1 MGWYF
6 ISFNFGVKIYTYPL
20 IFRIILNSA
29 HLVAILLFLSNLG
42 VKFVPPK
49 KTHQMSK
56 SVLIKSSLAKKYWM
70 AGTGLF
76 LCLFLV
82 GHLLG
87 NLQLLLPAETASD
100 SFNLYAKFMT
110 TNPVVKILSYI
121 TYFSILFHAID
132 GILLVVQNKKARP
145 VDYAYNKP
153 SANSNWA
160 SRNMGLLGTVLL
172 LFLIIHMRSFWY
184 EMHFGDIPTVLIG
197 GEDVKDLYAITTSA
211 FKELWYV
218 ILYIVCM
225 VAIAFHL
232 SHGFSSAFQT
242 IGASHPKYSPIVKKI
257 GYAFGILIPFAFA
270 IIPLALY
277 FR

>member
-1 MGWYF
+1 
-6 ISFNFGVKIYTYPL
+6 
-20 IFRIILNSA
+20 
-29 HLVAILLFLSNLG
+29 
-42 VKFVPPK
+42 
-49 KTHQMSK
+49 MSK

-87 NLQLLLPAETASD
+87 NLQLLLPAEIASD

-110 TNPVVKILSYI
+110 TNLLLKSFIL

-172 LFLIIHMRSFWY
+172 LFLVVHMRSFWY

-211 FKELWYV
+211 FQELWYV
-218 ILYIVCM
+218 ILYVVCM

-242 IGASHPKYSPIVKKI
+242 IGATHPKYSPIVKKI

>member
-1 MGWYF
+1 
-6 ISFNFGVKIYTYPL
+6 
-20 IFRIILNSA
+20 
-29 HLVAILLFLSNLG
+29 
-42 VKFVPPK
+42 
-49 KTHQMSK
+49 MSK

-184 EMHFGDIPTVLIG
+184 EMHFGDMPIVLIG
-197 GEDVKDLYAITTSA
+197 GEEVKDLYAITTSA
-211 FKELWYV
+211 FQELWYV

-242 IGASHPKYSPIVKKI
+242 IGASHPKYSPIVKNI

-270 IIPLALY
+270 IIPLVLY

>member
-1 MGWYF
+1 
-6 ISFNFGVKIYTYPL
+6 
-20 IFRIILNSA
+20 
-29 HLVAILLFLSNLG
+29 
-42 VKFVPPK
+42 
-49 KTHQMSK
+49 MSK

-87 NLQLLLPAETASD
+87 NLQLLLPAETAAD

-121 TYFSILFHAID
+121 TYFSIIFHAVD

-145 VDYAYNKP
+145 VNYAYNKP
-153 SANSNWA
+153 GANSNWA

-184 EMHFGDIPTVLIG
+184 EMHFGDMPTVLIG
-197 GEDVKDLYAITTSA
+197 DEDVKDLYTIISKSIRFLKPKGKLLSPLLH
-211 FKELWYV
+211 FKS
-218 ILYIVCM
+218 CGM
-225 VAIAFHL
+225 
-232 SHGFSSAFQT
+232 
-242 IGASHPKYSPIVKKI
+242 
-257 GYAFGILIPFAFA
+257 
-270 IIPLALY
+270 
-277 FR
+277 

>member
-1 MGWYF
+1 
-6 ISFNFGVKIYTYPL
+6 
-20 IFRIILNSA
+20 
-29 HLVAILLFLSNLG
+29 
-42 VKFVPPK
+42 
-49 KTHQMSK
+49 MSK

-87 NLQLLLPAETASD
+87 NLQLLLPSETASD
-100 SFNLYAKFMT
+100 SFNLYAQFMT

-145 VDYAYNKP
+145 VQYAYNKP

-184 EMHFGDIPTVLIG
+184 EMHFGEVPKVLID
-197 GEDVKDLYAITTSA
+197 GENVKDLYSITKDSSYYYSGGWQIKGVYSLIIGFIFSA
-211 FKELWYV
+211 STIWNTNLMFLQSYAW
-218 ILYIVCM
+218 I
-225 VAIAFHL
+225 
-232 SHGFSSAFQT
+232 
-242 IGASHPKYSPIVKKI
+242 IGAFVSLITYYLLAKK
-257 GYAFGILIPFAFA
+257 
-270 IIPLALY
+270 
-277 FR
+277 